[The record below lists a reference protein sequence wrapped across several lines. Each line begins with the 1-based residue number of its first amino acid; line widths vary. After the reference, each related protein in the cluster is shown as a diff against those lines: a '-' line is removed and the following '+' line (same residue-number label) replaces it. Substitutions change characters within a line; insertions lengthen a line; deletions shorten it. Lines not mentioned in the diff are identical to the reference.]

1 MDIYNFPWVIYATD
15 GSKGSTGMV
24 AGFTGTISKEVGAAG
39 SGETSVAA
47 RPAGPNLRQRVWLLK
62 IPSHMTDPLQFSQI
76 YTRGSVWASSP
87 YLLKSEHIGASFS
100 TKRQTDGLMKV
111 GGRHTG

>member
-1 MDIYNFPWVIYATD
+1 MDIYNFPGVLYATD

-62 IPSHMTDPLQFSQI
+62 IPSPMTNPL
-76 YTRGSVWASSP
+76 R
-87 YLLKSEHIGASFS
+87 FS
-100 TKRQTDGLMKV
+100 TKRQTDGPTKV
-111 GGRHTG
+111 ERILTMYDGMGLAYNLLSRGLRKESNTDAP